1 MLRKYFTMTQ
11 KKKIP
16 CSVCSQYSF
25 LSTQVTPIECMPDHT
40 AMVIFSS
47 SLFGSFIHV
56 HTRVKLVLFVEQILF
71 E

>member
-1 MLRKYFTMTQ
+1 
-11 KKKIP
+11 
-16 CSVCSQYSF
+16 
-25 LSTQVTPIECMPDHT
+25 MPDHT

-71 E
+71 EWIVRCVYTDPFLHT